1 MKQIVGYSE
10 YRLLLD
16 RFVSLVQGTLG
27 NQVISIVLY
36 GSVARGKAGP
46 ESDIDVL
53 LVVEDA
59 SPAYWR
65 RLEPLLPVLRQLR
78 KESYW
83 REIESRGSFPSMS
96 VLVLSREEADQ
107 NRNLYL
113 DMIEEARILVDQD
126 GFFQERLNVLRRRL
140 QALGARK
147 VRRDGQWY
155 WDLKPDLMPGESV
168 AL

>member
-1 MKQIVGYSE
+1 MKHIVGYSE
-10 YRLLLD
+10 YRPLLD
-16 RFVSLVQGTLG
+16 RFVSLVQGALG

-59 SPAYWR
+59 SPAYWQ
-65 RLEPLLPVLRQLR
+65 RLEPLLPILRQLR
-78 KESYW
+78 KESCW
-83 REIESRGSFPSMS
+83 REIESRGCFPSMS

-113 DMIEEARILVDQD
+113 DMIEEARILVDRD

-147 VRRDGQWY
+147 VQRDGQWY
-155 WDLKPDLMPGESV
+155 WDLKPDLMPGEAV
-168 AL
+168 TL